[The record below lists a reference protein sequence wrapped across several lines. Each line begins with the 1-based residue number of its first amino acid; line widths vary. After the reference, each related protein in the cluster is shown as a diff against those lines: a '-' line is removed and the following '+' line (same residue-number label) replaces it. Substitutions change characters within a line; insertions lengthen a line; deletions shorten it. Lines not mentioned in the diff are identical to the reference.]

1 MKNIIDTISDFFN
14 TGNDEEQEIQSA
26 VNGEAKSLDDLKE
39 LAAEY
44 AKLHAEKKCLETDL
58 EDVKKKISQVNAA
71 LVTAFENAGIE
82 KQARMEQGLFT
93 KDKQEYVS
101 IVDEMENDAFGWLTR
116 HGAGWMIKPSVH
128 PQRLRSFVIK
138 ERDEQGE
145 EIPECFKV
153 SPVTRI
159 KFTPKKQKNG

>member
-1 MKNIIDTISDFFN
+1 MENIIDAISDFFSE
-14 TGNDEEQEIQSA
+14 EEQEVQGA
-26 VNGEAKSLDDLKE
+26 VNGEAESLEDLKE

-44 AKLHAEKKCLETDL
+44 ARLHAEKKRLEVDL
-58 EDVKKKISQVNAA
+58 DDVKKKISQVDSA
-71 LVTAFENAGIE
+71 LVMAFENAGIE
-82 KQARMEQGLFT
+82 KQARMKQGLFT
-93 KDKQEYVS
+93 KDRQEYVS
-101 IVDEMENDAFGWLTR
+101 IVEEMEKAAFDWLTR

-159 KFTPKKQKNG
+159 KFTPKKSKKE